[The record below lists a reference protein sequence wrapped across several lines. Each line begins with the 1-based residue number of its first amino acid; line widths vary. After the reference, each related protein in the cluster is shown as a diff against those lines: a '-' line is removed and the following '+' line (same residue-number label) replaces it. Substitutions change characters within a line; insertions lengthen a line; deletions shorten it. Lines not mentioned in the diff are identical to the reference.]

1 MTGSMLLPT
10 TFKITSACLVYL
22 FISTKTS
29 SNPSSSRNAP
39 APSAA
44 ATWAYG
50 WPFLIKAKTTAAKA
64 DLADAQGKL
73 ADAQSE
79 LETLKKAGGDA
90 AAVQQQLTE
99 LQARYDKDTGDL
111 RTQLADRDYADAIG
125 RAIAGKGLKFSSKS
139 AERAF
144 TAALKEQKLELK
156 DGELKGLDDF
166 IKAQREA
173 DPAAFAPDRPA
184 PRIITGAGSG
194 HGEPPEH
201 VPENVAQAKEMGAA
215 RAASGKAASAVL
227 SHYL

>member
-1 MTGSMLLPT
+1 MALTNEQVREIL
-10 TFKITSACLVYL
+10 TSVGVDEDHM
-22 FISTKTS
+22 KD
-29 SNPSSSRNAP
+29 
-39 APSAA
+39 AA
-44 ATWAYG
+44 AKIISGHLESVNALRLDVEKYRS
-50 WPFLIKAKTTAAKA
+50 
-64 DLADAQGKL
+64 DAEKL
-73 ADAQSE
+73 PGVSQE

-90 AAVQQQLTE
+90 AAVQKQLTE
-99 LQARYDKDTGDL
+99 LQAKYDKDTGDL
-111 RTQLADRDYADAIG
+111 RAQLADRDYADAIG
-125 RAIAGKGLKFSSKS
+125 RAITGKGLKFSSKS

-144 TAALKEQKLELK
+144 TAALKEQKLDLK
-156 DGELKGLDDF
+156 DGELTGLDDF

-215 RAASGKAASAVL
+215 RAASGKAASDVL

>member
-1 MTGSMLLPT
+1 MT
-10 TFKITSACLVYL
+10 
-22 FISTKTS
+22 
-29 SNPSSSRNAP
+29 RE
-39 APSAA
+39 
-44 ATWAYG
+44 
-50 WPFLIKAKTTAAKA
+50 FLKNLGLEDAVIDNILNENMADIGKEKARTTAAKA

-73 ADAQSE
+73 SAAVSE
-79 LETLKKAGGDA
+79 LETLKKSSGDV
-90 AAVQQQLTE
+90 AAVQKQLEE
-99 LQARYDKDTGDL
+99 LQKKYDDDTAAL
-111 RTQLADRDYADAIG
+111 NAQLSDRDYADAIG
-125 RAIAGKGLKFSSKS
+125 RAITGKGIKFSSKS

-144 TAALKEQKLELK
+144 TAALKEQKLDLK
-156 DGELKGLDDF
+156 DGELTGLDDF

>member
-1 MTGSMLLPT
+1 MQ
-10 TFKITSACLVYL
+10 K
-22 FISTKTS
+22 
-29 SNPSSSRNAP
+29 
-39 APSAA
+39 
-44 ATWAYG
+44 
-50 WPFLIKAKTTAAKA
+50 
-64 DLADAQGKL
+64 
-73 ADAQSE
+73 
-79 LETLKKAGGDA
+79 
-90 AAVQQQLTE
+90 QLTE
-99 LQARYDKDTGDL
+99 LQAKYDQDTGAL

-125 RAIAGKGLKFSSKS
+125 RAITGKGIKFSSKS

>member
-1 MTGSMLLPT
+1 MTREFLKNLGLED
-10 TFKITSACLVYL
+10 
-22 FISTKTS
+22 
-29 SNPSSSRNAP
+29 
-39 APSAA
+39 AA
-44 ATWAYG
+44 IDNILNENMADIG
-50 WPFLIKAKTTAAKA
+50 KEKARTTAAKA

-73 ADAQSE
+73 SAAVSE
-79 LETLKKAGGDA
+79 LETLKKSSGDA
-90 AAVQQQLTE
+90 AAIQQQLTE
-99 LQARYDKDTGDL
+99 LQAKYDQDTGAL

-125 RAIAGKGLKFSSKS
+125 RAITGKGLKFSSKS

-156 DGELKGLDDF
+156 DGELMGLDDF

-215 RAASGKAASAVL
+215 RAASGKAASDVL